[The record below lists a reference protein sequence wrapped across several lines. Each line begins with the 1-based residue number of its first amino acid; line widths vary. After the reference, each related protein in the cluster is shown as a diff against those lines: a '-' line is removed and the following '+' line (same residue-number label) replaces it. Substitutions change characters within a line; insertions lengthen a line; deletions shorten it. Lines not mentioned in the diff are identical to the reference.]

1 MADTD
6 WGWKK
11 RSDDEADDVSD
22 VDDDDNDIDKRSNKV
37 HHSYYTPYRYRQP
50 YSLASASYMPYK

>member
-22 VDDDDNDIDKRSNKV
+22 VDDNDIDKRSNKV

>member
-11 RSDDEADDVSD
+11 RSEDD
-22 VDDDDNDIDKRSNKV
+22 VDDLSGVDDDADVDKRSNKM
-37 HHSYYTPYRYRQP
+37 HNSYYTPYRYRQP
-50 YSLASASYMPYK
+50 YSLASTSYMPYK